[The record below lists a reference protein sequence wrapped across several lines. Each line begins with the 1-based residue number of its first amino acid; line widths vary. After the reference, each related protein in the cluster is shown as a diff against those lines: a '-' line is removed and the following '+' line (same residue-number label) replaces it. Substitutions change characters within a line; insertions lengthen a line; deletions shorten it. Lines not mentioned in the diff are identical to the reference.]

1 MSAVT
6 KAEGQPVE
14 VLNGEEQTAPVAGGE
29 AQAAGSA
36 EVKASGSES
45 DVPADRPSPLKPQAL
60 PASAVQSVDFAHS
73 PLSSPSL
80 VTATQP
86 PETSSNLSV
95 PSSSTVGPSTSASTA
110 AVPASLPTLPSP
122 SPAKRR
128 PKPPAKGILKPPP
141 PPAKPTLGNRLRDI
155 VGGAVNTAV
164 GTTTRLFDAADEAAL
179 GGPGAGAAAGVGA
192 GPSTPSSSSSA
203 RGAQR
208 TAGSTSGYS
217 GTTTAA
223 SSAPLGASSSAPGG
237 TLASISGRLAGLGLS
252 RFVATA
258 AGAVSP
264 SAAATSTGQNNN
276 TPTGSPMPARSISLP
291 EAGTGSPMSTGPSG
305 TGTTLL
311 SEKSK
316 QKQPLKRAT
325 FVLPSLSI
333 TYPISSAGEPWSAK
347 VIEDRARIES
357 THRTLLSASTGPEYW
372 TSQRLVTLYESACR
386 GREERPRVGIVRAL
400 EVTPP
405 PPKPRHIHLILRPVD
420 HTTIGVPVPASGPNT
435 LDTPLTRYSAE
446 SFSDVLSAEWGLLDL
461 KLEGGVIETEDAL
474 KPILHALLISGTLP
488 VLSLSGNKKIKAGGW
503 RLLAVFLKR
512 ARSLRYIDLSD
523 TTWDKKGVEYL
534 VQALTCTQIRAPSHP
549 STAGAD
555 STYSADSTVAVSPE
569 NEKSESEAVSSRRGV
584 GEDAGQSEKELKDA
598 YGSFIPPAP
607 LLKETDESRTPA
619 AVQTLRM
626 DGCGLKAA
634 VLETLA
640 QGVRSSDIKNI
651 SLRRNR
657 IGPLGAV
664 ALALMIRDY
673 PDSALAMSS
682 LSPALNNSTTSMH
695 SPSLQPN
702 NLEASPNPSSTFA
715 APPQSGIPY
724 AARTRGTHPPATGSV
739 TNNEERDLPPI
750 PLVVSSATG
759 GVTSRTV
766 PEGYRPPPPPKYPLV
781 MPGGGNSSM
790 QDAGNFSVN
799 QTTAEGKMTAAELG
813 GASMA
818 LQRSVRALDGV
829 ERIGRLLTLD
839 LKSNE
844 IKNGVNYIAQV
855 LKRNRTLKVLNLS
868 DNRIEASGLTA
879 LAEALKYN
887 SSLETLDLS
896 SNPCCGPTGEGI
908 AALRTAFTVNTSL
921 KRLFLADT
929 GLTTDGAISLAEF
942 LPESKSLLHLDLTG
956 NTAIDTA
963 GILAISVGLRSN
975 KLIRCLDISI
985 PPNSP
990 DLAELSQHI
999 LQSCIRNT
1007 ELAAAALSNGS
1018 SSSSLSGGGASSTA
1032 KAQSHAHAS
1041 EAIWGPIKKSELV
1054 RQVKE
1059 ADSLRA
1065 ERERVEL
1072 AQSPEGVA
1080 REYVYTLRPERVVVV
1095 SEEVVR
1101 DLQRWVD
1108 AAEAFKS
1115 LGRDFRAWEPGQ
1127 LPKEDYP
1134 VLYERAKVL
1143 RERIVDQIQET
1154 TDSELLERLLSLND
1168 MLTSSVKDGKHFKP
1182 PPRLLLPSQIVPTL
1196 ESPQPIHIA
1205 TSNLNAHGSASGG
1218 RYTSPLP
1225 SQRAFQARRHMRI
1238 SSTEISSPNFSIGDS
1253 DNDSDAEEL
1262 DVGSFENRS
1271 TPTKPAATKR
1281 PSHQISTPTS
1291 GFNNSNRD
1299 SDLSKDGL
1307 GLGSIGRGLG
1317 VGVGVGSSSSAPPA
1331 TRGQSVSPAL
1341 SPGILEKTEAEAPPS
1356 SGLLPEGTNS
1366 KTDLDFLEDL
1376 TSPTERTSRAWVEE
1390 EGEIFRKGMK
1400 LGVATANDDE
1410 DDDDDEREGGKG
1422 NEEVSGEELRKEILE
1437 TPVARSPTRRV
1448 IPVEGGQDDEQ
1459 PLEDEGGVE
1468 GDRA

>member
-1 MSAVT
+1 MST
-6 KAEGQPVE
+6 SSLAEVPPVGRSDSE
-14 VLNGEEQTAPVAGGE
+14 DPVSLEGGE
-29 AQAAGSA
+29 AQTTDTKKAGSDD
-36 EVKASGSES
+36 VASV
-45 DVPADRPSPLKPQAL
+45 DQPSPPKPQA
-60 PASAVQSVDFAHS
+60 PSAVVQSQDFAHS
-73 PLSSPSL
+73 PLPSPSL
-80 VTATQP
+80 PT
-86 PETSSNLSV
+86 TSQQREPFDSLSV
-95 PSSSTVGPSTSASTA
+95 QPSKAGPSSLSSTVANPA
-110 AVPASLPTLPSP
+110 AEGSLPLPSP

-128 PKPPAKGILKPPP
+128 PKPPTKGILKPPP

-155 VGGAVNTAV
+155 VGGAVTTAV
-164 GTTTRLFDAADEAAL
+164 GTTTRLFDATDEAA
-179 GGPGAGAAAGVGA
+179 GSGASSSAGA
-192 GPSTPSSSSSA
+192 GPSTSSSA
-203 RGAQR
+203 RGAQ
-208 TAGSTSGYS
+208 GSSTSTSAGYGGQTS
-217 GTTTAA
+217 G
-223 SSAPLGASSSAPGG
+223 SAPLGSSASAPGG

-258 AGAVSP
+258 TGAASPSYATGTVSP
-264 SAAATSTGQNNN
+264 S
-276 TPTGSPMPARSISLP
+276 GSPMPTRSISLP
-291 EAGTGSPMSTGPSG
+291 ETGSPMSIAPGG
-305 TGTTLL
+305 AAVM
-311 SEKSK
+311 SEKSR

-333 TYPISSAGEPWSAK
+333 TYPISSAGEPWSEK

-357 THRTLLSASTGPEYW
+357 THRTLLSTSTGPEYW

-400 EVTPP
+400 EVMAP

-420 HTTIGVPVPASGPNT
+420 HTTIGVPIPPSGPKT

-446 SFSDVLSAEWGLLDL
+446 SFSDVLSAEWGLVDL
-461 KLEGGVIETEDAL
+461 KLEGGVLETEDAL

-488 VLSLSGNKKIKAGGW
+488 VLSLAGNKKIKPGGW

-523 TTWDKKGVEYL
+523 TVWDKKGVEYL
-534 VQALTCTQIRAPSHP
+534 VQALTCTQVRAPPIVADTVQSP
-549 STAGAD
+549 D
-555 STYSADSTVAVSPE
+555 STIVSPE
-569 NEKSESEAVSSRRGV
+569 TEKSEEEAVTENADEPQGK
-584 GEDAGQSEKELKDA
+584 EKKEVKKDA

-607 LLKETDESRTPA
+607 LLKEADESRTPA

-640 QGVRSSDIKNI
+640 QGVRSSDLKNI

-682 LSPALNNSTTSMH
+682 LSPSLSNNTNSNAGYLH
-695 SPSLQPN
+695 SPLIPPSSSPQ
-702 NLEASPNPSSTFA
+702 ASPRPSSPSPQA
-715 APPQSGIPY
+715 ASTVPY
-724 AARTRGTHPPATGSV
+724 AARTRRTHPPATSGAN
-739 TNNEERDLPPI
+739 NNEERDLPPI

-766 PEGYRPPPPPKYPLV
+766 PEGYKPPPPPKHPLV

-790 QDAGNFSVN
+790 QDAGNFPVSH
-799 QTTAEGKMTAAELG
+799 TTAEGRMTAAELG

-868 DNRIEASGLTA
+868 DNRIEPSGLTA

-956 NTAIDTA
+956 NTAVDTA
-963 GILAISVGLRSN
+963 GILAISVGLKSN

-1007 ELAAAALSNGS
+1007 ELAAEALSNGS
-1018 SSSSLSGGGASSTA
+1018 ANSDSGGGAAPIS
-1032 KAQSHAHAS
+1032 KAQSHAS

-1065 ERERVEL
+1065 EKERVEI

-1080 REYVYTLRPERVVVV
+1080 REYVYTLRPERVVAV

-1108 AAEAFKS
+1108 AADVFQR
-1115 LGRDFRAWEPGQ
+1115 LGREFRAWEPGQ

-1168 MLTSSVKDGKHFKP
+1168 MLTTAVEDGKHFRP

-1205 TSNLNAHGSASGG
+1205 NSSNLVNANANG

-1271 TPTKPAATKR
+1271 TPTKSAAIKGYPT
-1281 PSHQISTPTS
+1281 STPTHGS
-1291 GFNNSNRD
+1291 TSNT
-1299 SDLSKDGL
+1299 KDEGL
-1307 GLGSIGRGLG
+1307 GLGSIGS
-1317 VGVGVGSSSSAPPA
+1317 GSGRLAVNSASPA
-1331 TRGQSVSPAL
+1331 GTTKSVSPAL

-1356 SGLLPEGTNS
+1356 SGLLPEGSHPSSAGDTDP
-1366 KTDLDFLEDL
+1366 TDLDFLEDL

-1390 EGEIFRKGMK
+1390 EGEIFRKGTK
-1400 LGVATANDDE
+1400 LGVADSDDE
-1410 DDDDDEREGGKG
+1410 EGDGVHKG

-1448 IPVEGGQDDEQ
+1448 IPAEGEDDGSS
-1459 PLEDEGGVE
+1459 LEDVAEDE
-1468 GDRA
+1468 RA

>member
-1 MSAVT
+1 MSAPEPADDPPT
-6 KAEGQPVE
+6 TQA
-14 VLNGEEQTAPVAGGE
+14 GEEKGAPLVKDEAETTESTKVGDDETARNIPVV
-29 AQAAGSA
+29 AQS
-36 EVKASGSES
+36 SH
-45 DVPADRPSPLKPQAL
+45 PKPQAQPSTL
-60 PASAVQSVDFAHS
+60 VQSVDFAHS
-73 PLSSPSL
+73 PLPSPSL
-80 VTATQP
+80 PTATQKP
-86 PETSSNLSV
+86 SAPYDNLAA
-95 PSSSTVGPSTSASTA
+95 PPSTSAD
-110 AVPASLPTLPSP
+110 PANGSIALPSP

-128 PKPPAKGILKPPP
+128 PKPPTRGILKPPP
-141 PPAKPTLGNRLRDI
+141 PPTKPTLGNRLRDI

-179 GGPGAGAAAGVGA
+179 GGPGSGSGAGA
-192 GPSTPSSSSSA
+192 GPSTPSTA
-203 RGAQR
+203 RGAQGSL
-208 TAGSTSGYS
+208 TSAGGYGGTGARST
-217 GTTTAA
+217 
-223 SSAPLGASSSAPGG
+223 PLGTSSSAPGG

-258 AGAVSP
+258 TGAASP
-264 SAAATSTGQNNN
+264 SSSTTQGNI
-276 TPTGSPMPARSISLP
+276 TPSGSPMPTRSISLP
-291 EAGTGSPMSTGPSG
+291 EAGSPMSTGAGGASMM
-305 TGTTLL
+305 
-311 SEKSK
+311 SEKSR

-372 TSQRLVTLYESACR
+372 TSHRLVTLYESACR

-405 PPKPRHIHLILRPVD
+405 PPKSRHIHLILRPVD
-420 HTTIGVPVPASGPNT
+420 HSTIGVPVSPSGPNT

-446 SFSDVLSAEWGLLDL
+446 SFSDVLSAEWGLVDL
-461 KLEGGVIETEDAL
+461 KLEGGVLETEDAL

-488 VLSLSGNKKIKAGGW
+488 MLSLAGNKKIKAGGW

-512 ARSLRYIDLSD
+512 ARSLKYIDLSD
-523 TTWDKKGVEYL
+523 TVWDKKGIEYL
-534 VQALTCTQIRAPSHP
+534 VQALTCAQVRAPPAIS
-549 STAGAD
+549 SE
-555 STYSADSTVAVSPE
+555 STYRANLSTGSPE
-569 NEKSESEAVSSRRGV
+569 LESEKSMGTEAALDGKGQ
-584 GEDAGQSEKELKDA
+584 GEQEKEEEARDA

-607 LLKETDESRTPA
+607 LLKEADESRTPA

-640 QGVRSSDIKNI
+640 QGVRSSDLKNI

-673 PDSALAMSS
+673 PDSALTMSS
-682 LSPALNNSTTSMH
+682 LSPALNNSTSSHH
-695 SPSLQPN
+695 STLITPGSL
-702 NLEASPNPSSTFA
+702 ESSPNPSS
-715 APPQSGIPY
+715 PSPQPKTLPY
-724 AARTRGTHPPATGSV
+724 AARSRRTHPPATSSAN
-739 TNNEERDLPPI
+739 TNADIEERDLPPI

-759 GVTSRTV
+759 GVTSRTL
-766 PEGYRPPPPPKYPLV
+766 PEGYRPPPPPKHPLV

-790 QDAGNFSVN
+790 QDAGNFPVN
-799 QTTAEGKMTAAELG
+799 HTTAEGRMTTAELG

-868 DNRIEASGLTA
+868 DNRIEPSGLTA

-887 SSLETLDLS
+887 STLETLDLS

-921 KRLFLADT
+921 KRLFLSDT

-956 NTAIDTA
+956 NPAIDTA
-963 GILAISVGLRSN
+963 GILAISVGLKAN

-1007 ELAAAALSNGS
+1007 ELAAEALSSGS
-1018 SSSSLSGGGASSTA
+1018 SGATGSGNSGSISR
-1032 KAQSHAHAS
+1032 AQAHAS

-1065 ERERVEL
+1065 EKERVEL

-1080 REYVYTLRPERVVVV
+1080 REYVYTLRPDRVVAV
-1095 SEEVVR
+1095 SEEVLR

-1108 AAEAFKS
+1108 AAEMFKR
-1115 LGRDFRAWEPGQ
+1115 LGREFRAWEPGQ

-1154 TDSELLERLLSLND
+1154 TDSDLLERLLSLND
-1168 MLTSSVKDGKHFKP
+1168 MLTSSIEDGKYFKP

-1205 TSNLNAHGSASGG
+1205 TGGTNNIINTSSG

-1225 SQRAFQARRHMRI
+1225 SQRAFQSRRHMRI

-1271 TPTKPAATKR
+1271 TPTKPAAALKG
-1281 PSHQISTPTS
+1281 PDGSTPTP
-1291 GFNNSNRD
+1291 R
-1299 SDLSKDGL
+1299 SKEGL
-1307 GLGSIGRGLG
+1307 GLGTIRRLG
-1317 VGVGVGSSSSAPPA
+1317 VEPSSPGAK
-1331 TRGQSVSPAL
+1331 SVSPAL

-1356 SGLLPEGTNS
+1356 SGLLPEGANTTLNTETS
-1366 KTDLDFLEDL
+1366 DLDFLEDL
-1376 TSPTERTSRAWVEE
+1376 TSPTERVSRAWVEE

-1400 LGVATANDDE
+1400 LGVAEDDE
-1410 DDDDDEREGGKG
+1410 QGDGVHKG

-1448 IPVEGGQDDEQ
+1448 IPVEGEDDDDS
-1459 PLEDEGGVE
+1459 LEGAIEE
-1468 GDRA
+1468 ERA